1 MEAAGQVD
9 VADPGGKPD
18 DRAGERAA
26 RHRAVAELRSALTV
40 EAAVRAAAADAVEGR
55 AEAAVWL
62 GASLADLAA
71 VTGRTRQAARKR
83 WPGLGDVSRRRR
95 FLGYHV
101 DDVLWAA
108 RLVLDAADDLEGVDE
123 GARAAL
129 ADAVAEAERAFRGEP
144 GVRRRRGRPLAG
156 VRPSRRPAPARPP
169 GRRPRRAGR
178 PHRGL
183 RRPRRARRPALLRP
197 RRARGGRDRRLRR
210 FGNRSISV
218 GAACR
223 RRFRRT
229 GGGRARRGRR
239 GHGA

>member
-1 MEAAGQVD
+1 VNLELSLERAVVEAAGQVD

-18 DRAGERAA
+18 DRGGERAA

-108 RLVLDAADDLEGVDE
+108 RLVLDAADDLEGVD
-123 GARAAL
+123 GTARAAL

-144 GVRRRRGRPLAG
+144 ADAAADAATDPSIDVATAVARWQAFDRLVDRHLRDLLAG
-156 VRPSRRPAPARPP
+156 VPAEPADPT
-169 GRRPRRAGR
+169 AGFAA
-178 PHRGL
+178 HG
-183 RRPRRARRPALLRP
+183 
-197 RRARGGRDRRLRR
+197 ARGVLRYYDHAVHE
-210 FGNRSISV
+210 V
-218 GAACR
+218 GE
-223 RRFRRT
+223 T
-229 GGGRARRGRR
+229 GD
-239 GHGA
+239 

>member
-1 MEAAGQVD
+1 MLGTVNLELSVERAVVEAAGQVD

-144 GVRRRRGRPLAG
+144 ASVDVGAARWQAFDRLVDRHLRDLLAG
-156 VRPSRRPAPARPP
+156 VPDEPADPT
-169 GRRPRRAGR
+169 AGFAA
-178 PHRGL
+178 HG
-183 RRPRRARRPALLRP
+183 
-197 RRARGGRDRRLRR
+197 ARGVLRYYDHAVHE
-210 FGNRSISV
+210 GV
-218 GAACR
+218 E
-223 RRFRRT
+223 T
-229 GGGRARRGRR
+229 GD
-239 GHGA
+239 

>member
-1 MEAAGQVD
+1 MLGSVNLKLSVERVVVEAAGQVE

-18 DRAGERAA
+18 DRGGERAS

-123 GARAAL
+123 TARGAL
-129 ADAVAEAERAFRGEP
+129 ATAVAEAERAFRGEP
-144 GVRRRRGRPLAG
+144 AEAAVDVATAVARWQAFDRLVDRHLRDLLAG
-156 VRPSRRPAPARPP
+156 VPDEPTDPA
-169 GRRPRRAGR
+169 AGFAA
-178 PHRGL
+178 HG
-183 RRPRRARRPALLRP
+183 
-197 RRARGGRDRRLRR
+197 ARGVLRYYDHA
-210 FGNRSISV
+210 V
-218 GAACR
+218 HEAVE
-223 RRFRRT
+223 T
-229 GGGRARRGRR
+229 GD
-239 GHGA
+239 

>member
-1 MEAAGQVD
+1 MNLELSVERAVVEAAGQVE

-18 DRAGERAA
+18 DRGGERAS

-108 RLVLDAADDLEGVDE
+108 RLVLDDADDLEGVDE
-123 GARAAL
+123 TARGAL
-129 ADAVAEAERAFRGEP
+129 ANAVAEAERAFRGEP
-144 GVRRRRGRPLAG
+144 AEAAADAAADAATDAATDVATAVARWQAFDRLVDRHLRDLLAG
-156 VRPSRRPAPARPP
+156 VPDEPTDPA
-169 GRRPRRAGR
+169 AGFAA
-178 PHRGL
+178 HG
-183 RRPRRARRPALLRP
+183 
-197 RRARGGRDRRLRR
+197 ARGVLRYYDHA
-210 FGNRSISV
+210 V
-218 GAACR
+218 HEAVE
-223 RRFRRT
+223 T
-229 GGGRARRGRR
+229 GD
-239 GHGA
+239 

>member
-1 MEAAGQVD
+1 MNLELSLERAVVEAAGQVE

-18 DRAGERAA
+18 DREGERAS

-40 EAAVRAAAADAVEGR
+40 EAAVRAAAADVVEGR

-123 GARAAL
+123 TARAAL
-129 ADAVAEAERAFRGEP
+129 ADAVAEAERSFRGEP
-144 GVRRRRGRPLAG
+144 ADAATGAATDAAVDVATAVARWQAFDRLVDRHLRDLLAG
-156 VRPSRRPAPARPP
+156 VPDEPADPT
-169 GRRPRRAGR
+169 AGFAA
-178 PHRGL
+178 HG
-183 RRPRRARRPALLRP
+183 
-197 RRARGGRDRRLRR
+197 ARGVLRYYDHA
-210 FGNRSISV
+210 V
-218 GAACR
+218 HEAVE
-223 RRFRRT
+223 T
-229 GGGRARRGRR
+229 GD
-239 GHGA
+239 

>member
-1 MEAAGQVD
+1 MNLELSVERAVVEAAGRVD

-18 DRAGERAA
+18 DRGGERAA
-26 RHRAVAELRSALTV
+26 RHRAVAELQAALTV

-108 RLVLDAADDLEGVDE
+108 RLVLDAADDLEGVD
-123 GARAAL
+123 ATTRAAL

-144 GVRRRRGRPLAG
+144 ADAATDTAADTAVDVAPAVARWQAFDRLVDRHLRDLLAG
-156 VRPSRRPAPARPP
+156 VPDEPADPT
-169 GRRPRRAGR
+169 AGFAA
-178 PHRGL
+178 HG
-183 RRPRRARRPALLRP
+183 
-197 RRARGGRDRRLRR
+197 ARGVLRYYDHAVHE
-210 FGNRSISV
+210 GV
-218 GAACR
+218 E
-223 RRFRRT
+223 T
-229 GGGRARRGRR
+229 GD
-239 GHGA
+239 

>member
-1 MEAAGQVD
+1 MEQVVAEAARQVD

-40 EAAVRAAAADAVEGR
+40 EAAVRAAAAEAVEGR

-108 RLVLDAADDLEGVDE
+108 RLVLDAADDLEGVD
-123 GARAAL
+123 GTARAAL

-144 GVRRRRGRPLAG
+144 GSVDAGAARWQAFDRLVDRHLRDLLAG
-156 VRPSRRPAPARPP
+156 VPAEPADPT
-169 GRRPRRAGR
+169 AGFAA
-178 PHRGL
+178 HG
-183 RRPRRARRPALLRP
+183 
-197 RRARGGRDRRLRR
+197 ARGVLRYYDHA
-210 FGNRSISV
+210 V
-218 GAACR
+218 HEAAE
-223 RRFRRT
+223 T
-229 GGGRARRGRR
+229 GD
-239 GHGA
+239 

>member
-1 MEAAGQVD
+1 VNLELSVERAVVEAAGQVD

-18 DRAGERAA
+18 DRGGERAA

-123 GARAAL
+123 TARAVL

-144 GVRRRRGRPLAG
+144 ADAATDAGTDVAAAVARWQAFDRLVDRHLRDLLAG
-156 VRPSRRPAPARPP
+156 VPDEPAGPT
-169 GRRPRRAGR
+169 AGFAA
-178 PHRGL
+178 HG
-183 RRPRRARRPALLRP
+183 
-197 RRARGGRDRRLRR
+197 ARGVLRYYDHA
-210 FGNRSISV
+210 V
-218 GAACR
+218 HEMAE
-223 RRFRRT
+223 T
-229 GGGRARRGRR
+229 GD
-239 GHGA
+239 

>member
-1 MEAAGQVD
+1 MNLELSVEQAVAEAAGQVD

-40 EAAVRAAAADAVEGR
+40 EAAVRAATADAVEGR

-95 FLGYHV
+95 FLGHHV

-123 GARAAL
+123 TARAAL

-144 GVRRRRGRPLAG
+144 EPADAAIDLAAAVARWQAFDRLVDRHLRDLLAG
-156 VRPSRRPAPARPP
+156 VPDEPADPT
-169 GRRPRRAGR
+169 AGFAA
-178 PHRGL
+178 HG
-183 RRPRRARRPALLRP
+183 
-197 RRARGGRDRRLRR
+197 ARGVLRYYDHAVR
-210 FGNRSISV
+210 EV
-218 GAACR
+218 VE
-223 RRFRRT
+223 T
-229 GGGRARRGRR
+229 GD
-239 GHGA
+239 

>member
-1 MEAAGQVD
+1 MLGTVNLELSVERAVVEAAGQVD

-123 GARAAL
+123 GPRARRSRTPSPRRSGRSGASPSRPTSHDVAA
-129 ADAVAEAERAFRGEP
+129 AVARWQAFDRL
-144 GVRRRRGRPLAG
+144 VDRHLRDLLAG
-156 VRPSRRPAPARPP
+156 VPDEPADPT
-169 GRRPRRAGR
+169 AGFAA
-178 PHRGL
+178 HG
-183 RRPRRARRPALLRP
+183 
-197 RRARGGRDRRLRR
+197 ARGVLRYYDHAVHE
-210 FGNRSISV
+210 GV
-218 GAACR
+218 E
-223 RRFRRT
+223 T
-229 GGGRARRGRR
+229 GD
-239 GHGA
+239 